1 MRTTKRLGAL
11 VGDLFKR
18 DVPVLQLYRL
28 HRCAML
34 VAQDSALVP
43 IHRRTLSL
51 LKFA

>member
-1 MRTTKRLGAL
+1 MRAAKRFRAL
-11 VGDLFKR
+11 VGDVFKG
-18 DVPVLQLYRL
+18 DIPVLQLYRL
-28 HRCAML
+28 HVRTML

>member
-28 HRCAML
+28 HGSAML
-34 VAQDSALVP
+34 VAQDCAVVP
-43 IHRRTLSL
+43 VHRRTRH
-51 LKFA
+51 F